1 MVLRTNINPLF
12 NTKKNTIIMKR
23 ILLSFMVLIIASV
36 GLSAQSQIFNVGGFY
51 YRLMPDTNGGNESDL
66 IAVVSTMGDMDYY
79 KGEIS
84 IPSTISQGG
93 VEYSVAAIGDLA
105 FKGSKQLT
113 SIRIP
118 ASIRQVP
125 AGAFYGCDNLV
136 LITVDSD
143 NPVYDSRDNCNA
155 VIETATNT
163 LVAGCKNT
171 VIPSS
176 VPILGECAFYGT
188 RGLTSLTVT
197 ESIKEIGNWTFLDC
211 ENIET
216 LNWNSVYPPSLV
228 TNYSKSQLTEVV
240 LGDSVTYI
248 ESSAFSGCRNLK
260 SIKYSS
266 NIKGI
271 GPYAFAYCE
280 SLTSMIIP
288 YGVETLDYDAF
299 IGCNGIETLYLNSNN
314 VTRAA
319 ALRSLGPT
327 LKTIVLGD
335 SVTSLDLWYFAQ
347 CYELESIIVEPGNPV
362 FDSRSN
368 CNAIIE
374 TATNKMLVG
383 CKNSTIPEGVTAIAG
398 KVFSYCGSPKDI
410 ILPSSLLSIDDFAF
424 LGCDSLASLVI
435 PANVN
440 YIGQS
445 ITYGCHSLTSLSVDS
460 QNEYYDSRNNC
471 NAIIEKR
478 TGKLVAGSN
487 SSTVPDGVTAIDYM
501 AFCDMPGLKSMNLP
515 SSVKYIGDY
524 AFSCS
529 GLESI
534 SLPSSL
540 DSIGEYAFQ
549 MCYNLLS
556 VNIPQGIKRI
566 ERGLFSG
573 CEALTTVEIPS
584 SVNSIGY
591 CAFMSCSSL
600 KSLIIPEGVTIIEDR
615 TFSGCNSLSYLSL
628 PSTISM
634 FDGYVFYGC
643 ESIKTAGPK
652 GGGYNYE
659 FSWDTIPANAFLGL
673 NYLESAVIPKTVK
686 AIYECD
692 YDDAYREY
700 DDKHPSAVFAGC
712 YNLSSVSVSFKD
724 TKLFRLYY
732 NRLTGITIFEE
743 SAMDFNLYK
752 MNPVRSITVLNDSI
766 RSFSTILTG
775 LVDNVVLSENV
786 VYIDSAAFSF
796 SPYSIQVDRRNSRY
810 APLEI
815 AICNNVYDIYVE
827 NGNSHYSSN
836 EGVLF
841 NKNGNE
847 LLAYP
852 SGREGVYRIP
862 KTTESIAGSA
872 FKFSRK
878 LSSVYIPASV
888 ESIGERAFEGCDTL
902 KVIII
907 EGSPEIGSYAFG
919 DCKNIESV
927 TTRNSLPGKM
937 RMSDSPQTIMVG
949 EYNDIV
955 RDNSDMNIV
964 TSYNNEFGRTVAA
977 LSDKN
982 GRTQWK
988 ISLSKKDIPAGKYK
1002 VSIGILPNL
1011 SVRRPVLFVPEI
1023 KAINKEGRT
1032 ISLVEPYAE
1041 IDEPPFFIE
1050 NSFSTSTYSEYE
1062 RVVFADCIEIQSDFQ
1077 LVKFIFNVGGYDP
1090 RLYSNSMILDRIFL
1104 EPLDDNLS
1112 AESFAGPFTE
1122 NVFNDA
1128 TLYVPE
1134 GAVETYRTA
1143 DGWKYFKHIEV
1154 DTKTYP
1160 ADEIEVS
1167 VNEAGYA
1174 TFYYSDGAYTLPQGL
1189 SAMVVSGIA
1198 DDKLVYETITYGSES
1213 DIIPA
1218 GVPVILVSDN
1228 KKAGSF
1234 KLRLSDSSFEY
1245 IGDNLLL
1252 GSDAECLTYSF
1263 GNSYFYKLSY
1273 GPSGTDLSGVPGWYW
1288 GAPNGG
1294 AFNIEAH
1301 KAWLAVPARFGTK
1314 AAVGFSMSGDD
1325 VTEALSIKADGE
1337 DTEPVYYDL
1346 NGRNLYAPVGGN
1358 ITITNG
1364 TKVII
1369 IDK

>member
-1 MVLRTNINPLF
+1 
-12 NTKKNTIIMKR
+12 MKR
-23 ILLSFMVLIIASV
+23 IILSFMVLIIAFV

-51 YRLMPDTNGGNESDL
+51 YRLMPDTYGGNESDL

-136 LITVDSD
+136 SITVDSD

-228 TNYSKSQLTEVV
+228 TNYSKMFLRDVV

-248 ESSAFSGCRNLK
+248 ESWAFSGCRNLK

-271 GPYAFAYCE
+271 GNYAFAYCE

-288 YGVETLDYDAF
+288 HGVENMGYDAF
-299 IGCNGIETLYLNSNN
+299 IGCDGIETLYLNSNN
-314 VTRAA
+314 AKRA
-319 ALRSLGPT
+319 ALRSLGPS
-327 LKTIVLGD
+327 LKTLVLGD
-335 SVTSLDLWYFAQ
+335 SVTSLDLWDFAQ
-347 CYELESIIVEPGNPV
+347 CDELESIVVEPGNPV

-374 TATNKMLVG
+374 TATNKLLVG
-383 CKNSTIPEGVTAIAG
+383 CKTTTIPEGVTCIESGA
-398 KVFSYCGSPKDI
+398 FSYCGGPKTI
-410 ILPSSLLSIDDFAF
+410 SLPSSLLSIANHAF
-424 LGCDSLASLVI
+424 LGCDSLTSLVI

-440 YIGQS
+440 QIGLG
-445 ITYGCHSLTSLSVDS
+445 ITNGCYSLTSLSVDS
-460 QNEYYDSRNNC
+460 KNLFYDSRGDC
-471 NAIIEKR
+471 NAIIEKS
-478 TGKLVAGSN
+478 TGKLIAGSN
-487 SSTVPDGVTAIDYM
+487 RSTVPEGVTEIETN
-501 AFCDMPGLKSMNLP
+501 AFSDLHGLSSIIIPSGVKSIGSSAFSGCVGLKT
-515 SSVKYIGDY
+515 IT
-524 AFSCS
+524 
-529 GLESI
+529 
-534 SLPSSL
+534 LPSSL
-540 DSIGEYAFQ
+540 DNIGSFAFQ
-549 MCYNLLS
+549 QCINLLS
-556 VNIPQGIKRI
+556 VKIPQGIKSI
-566 ERGLFSG
+566 GTGLFYG
-573 CEALTTVEIPS
+573 CDTLTTVEIPS
-584 SVNSIGY
+584 SVDSIGSR
-591 CAFMSCSSL
+591 AFMYCRSL
-600 KSLIIPEGVTIIEDR
+600 KSLIIPEGVTTIEDLA
-615 TFSGCNSLSYLSL
+615 FAGCYSLSYLSM
-628 PSTISM
+628 PSTVTKI
-634 FDGYVFYGC
+634 DGDVFYGC
-643 ESIKTAGPK
+643 ESLKTTGPK

-692 YDDAYREY
+692 YVDAYREY
-700 DDKHPSAVFAGC
+700 NDKYPSAVFAGC
-712 YNLSSVSVSFKD
+712 YNLKSVSVSFKD
-724 TKLFRLYY
+724 TKLFRFCI
-732 NRLTGITIFEE
+732 RQLTGIELFEE
-743 SAMDFNLYK
+743 SPMDYNLYK
-752 MNPVRSITVLNDSI
+752 MNPVRSITVLDDSI
-766 RSFSTILTG
+766 RTFSTFLTG
-775 LVDNVVLSENV
+775 LVENVILSENV
-786 VYIDSAAFSF
+786 IFIDSAAFGF
-796 SPYSIQVDRRNSRY
+796 SPYSIQVDRSNPRY
-810 APLEI
+810 DPLEI
-815 AICNNVYDIYVE
+815 IICNNVSDITVD
-827 NGNSHYSSN
+827 NGNRHFMSN
-836 EGVLF
+836 DGVLF
-841 NKNGNE
+841 NINGNE
-847 LLAYP
+847 LLSYP
-852 SGREGVYRIP
+852 AGRIGGYRIP
-862 KTTESIAGSA
+862 KTTDAIAGSA

-888 ESIGERAFEGCDTL
+888 ESIGERAFEGCDSL
-902 KVIII
+902 KEVII
-907 EGSPEIGSYAFG
+907 EGSPEIGRYAFW

-964 TSYNNEFGRTVAA
+964 TSYNNELGRTVAA

-1198 DDKLVYETITYGSES
+1198 DDKLVYETIAYGSES

-1234 KLRLSDSSFEY
+1234 KLRLSDLSLEY
-1245 IGDNLLL
+1245 MGGNLLY
-1252 GSDAECLTYSF
+1252 GSDTECLTYSY

-1325 VTEALSIKADGE
+1325 VTEALSVKADGD

-1346 NGRNLYAPVGGN
+1346 NGRNLYAPLGGT
-1358 ITITNG
+1358 ISITNG